1 MRSQHKGQRHDSEG
15 NLRRWF
21 TLLYKPHSTRSAPP
35 ETGSRVPVTILLQVP
50 ASSSCVLCPSR
61 RCVCNGVKSVLPRH
75 AIVIVTIHDTKPV
88 PSCCI
93 AVHVSTMPHPANN
106 GRLVHQPQSSKP
118 VTCVAIYL
126 TQAVMLNQA

>member
-50 ASSSCVLCPSR
+50 ASCVRVVAASAKALNLCF
-61 RCVCNGVKSVLPRH
+61 L
-75 AIVIVTIHDTKPV
+75 D
-88 PSCCI
+88 
-93 AVHVSTMPHPANN
+93 M
-106 GRLVHQPQSSKP
+106 QSS
-118 VTCVAIYL
+118 L
-126 TQAVMLNQA
+126 